1 MPLTDKVAIVIGAT
15 GQLGPAVA
23 KAFAHSGARLV
34 LVSNNHE
41 RLALLFNELGF
52 RESRVMTH
60 VANAMDEAAMQ
71 DLADAVT
78 VRFGRAD
85 ILLHLAGGYRGGS
98 LRDTQ
103 GDVWEYLLNLNLRTA
118 VNSMRAFLPLL
129 MANNWGRIITIS
141 SGITQSP
148 PPNVAAYVTAKAALE
163 TMTIAVAQEVKDKNI
178 TANVVLIRSLDT
190 PTEAPDSPNG
200 KRVGCDPKTWQPPFC
215 FYAPTRAG
223 QSRARGFLFS
233 EGVDLKMKWRRISSP
248 FHFYANFSSH
258 SSRYPQY
265 LHRVGSSWLRWTF
278 SARRAARISSRIAKN
293 SPRNSSVNSI

>member
-34 LVSNNHE
+34 LVSTNQE

-60 VANAMDEAAMQ
+60 VANAMDEAAMHH
-71 DLADAVT
+71 LADAVT

-98 LRDTQ
+98 LRDTP

-129 MANNWGRIITIS
+129 TANNWGRIITIS
-141 SGITQSP
+141 SGITQAP
-148 PPNVAAYVTAKAALE
+148 PANVAAYVTAKAALE
-163 TMTIAVAQEVKDKNI
+163 TMTVAVAQEVKDKNI

-190 PTEAPDSPNG
+190 PAE
-200 KRVGCDPKTWQPPFC
+200 
-215 FYAPTRAG
+215 
-223 QSRARGFLFS
+223 RARQPERKTGWVRPEDVAATLLFLCS
-233 EGVDLKMKWRRISSP
+233 DEGGAIT
-248 FHFYANFSSH
+248 
-258 SSRYPQY
+258 
-265 LHRVGSSWLRWTF
+265 G
-278 SARRAARISSRIAKN
+278 ARIPVFGGS
-293 SPRNSSVNSI
+293 